1 MSDPMT
7 NTEVEDVL
15 ASIRRLVSDDK
26 RPESAPTE
34 KPVADR
40 LVLTPSLRV
49 MEDDPVDDNAEA
61 EVEAEQV
68 EEVEFASDDEDQASD
83 QASQDVIAEA
93 EDDLIADED
102 WAETMPKLD
111 ELEDPDRNEPDIETP
126 HTHDEAPFVHV
137 EAEDDVWPIADGA
150 ANMPDP
156 SPQEH
161 ADVVDVELEPEIQA
175 TAPEAEPATD
185 HAQSLSDKI
194 AALETLIGG
203 RDDEFE
209 PDDPGTDDYAGT
221 QAPAMEWEDAEEPPV
236 HAAFAEAPKA
246 PAKDDQA
253 PLFSSEDD
261 LLDEDALREL
271 VSDIVREELQGAL
284 GERITR
290 NVRKLVRR
298 EIHRALAA
306 QELE

>member
-26 RPESAPTE
+26 RPESAPAE
-34 KPVADR
+34 KPATDR

-49 MEDDPVDDNAEA
+49 MEDEPADDSADA
-61 EVEAEQV
+61 EVEVQAEPEQV
-68 EEVEFASDDEDQASD
+68 EEAGFTTEDEDHTPE
-83 QASQDVIAEA
+83 EA
-93 EDDLIADED
+93 VDATVDDLIADED
-102 WAETMPKLD
+102 WADTMPKLD
-111 ELEDPDRNEPDIETP
+111 EVEGQDYDDHDDAEPEKQ
-126 HTHDEAPFVHV
+126 DEAPFVHV
-137 EAEDDVWPIADGA
+137 EAEDDVWPIPNGA
-150 ANMPDP
+150 ANM
-156 SPQEH
+156 SP
-161 ADVVDVELEPEIQA
+161 PEDDGDA
-175 TAPEAEPATD
+175 VEAEPDVQVETPAAPATD
-185 HAQSLSDKI
+185 QSQSLSDKI

-209 PDDPGTDDYAGT
+209 PDDPGAGDYAGT

-246 PAKDDQA
+246 APKDDQA
-253 PLFSSEDD
+253 QLFSNDEDV
-261 LLDEDALREL
+261 LDEDALREL